1 MPFQLH
7 YVLEMFS
14 ALFALEGSCICMFSQ
29 VLIVVSLIGVTVVT
43 LATFVHNS
51 TMGTFVFYQV
61 AFVSEVLFA
70 ERFLAFVFPCFTMAN
85 YVMV

>member
-7 YVLEMFS
+7 YVLEMFF

-61 AFVSEVLFA
+61 AFVSEVLSQKGSWH
-70 ERFLAFVFPCFTMAN
+70 LYSLVSLWLTM
-85 YVMV
+85 